1 VRAIRIT
8 TRNASF
14 QQWQALLHNRTKRQR
29 QREFLVQGV
38 RPIDQAVAHGWT
50 VRALL
55 HAGDSHSNWAQ
66 GLLRS
71 GVAERQVQLA
81 PELLHEL
88 SEKEDS
94 PPELIAVVEI
104 PPDSLTRIPL
114 KRHGLLVVFDR
125 PTSPGNLGS
134 LIRSGD
140 ALGVDGVIVTGHATD
155 VYDPKAVR
163 ASRGSLFAVPTV
175 RAESPADVVSW
186 LRERSDGP
194 FTIVGTSE
202 TGTHELWEHD
212 FAHPTAVVVG
222 NETSGM
228 SSFWSQQCD
237 AVVRIPMTGSASSL
251 NATVAASITLYEVA
265 RQRQQHAE
273 PTRVG

>member
-1 VRAIRIT
+1 M
-8 TRNASF
+8 
-14 QQWQALLHNRTKRQR
+14 
-29 QREFLVQGV
+29 
-38 RPIDQAVAHGWT
+38 
-50 VRALL
+50 
-55 HAGDSHSNWAQ
+55 
-66 GLLRS
+66 
-71 GVAERQVQLA
+71 
-81 PELLHEL
+81 
-88 SEKEDS
+88 
-94 PPELIAVVEI
+94 VEI

-140 ALGVDGVIVTGHATD
+140 ALGVDGLIVTGHATD

-265 RQRQQHAE
+265 RQRQHAGL
-273 PTRVG
+273 TGVG